1 MHPRTRALQVL
12 TCAAYRHHGGC
23 EPRSLTR
30 ILGRFSVKLDATD
43 RDGTIRKGQG
53 MEIKVGPENME
64 IYDEEIEA
72 MLDAE
77 MELDAFNDDLNNN
90 SSLGADTAATAVR
103 EAPRAFKPTASAVS
117 R

>member
-1 MHPRTRALQVL
+1 
-12 TCAAYRHHGGC
+12 
-23 EPRSLTR
+23 
-30 ILGRFSVKLDATD
+30 
-43 RDGTIRKGQG
+43 
-53 MEIKVGPENME
+53 ME
-64 IYDEEIEA
+64 IYEEEIEA